1 MVEPSIEESI
11 KQNFKETRL
20 SIEEEARKA
29 NLPFTPILIA
39 VSKTKSPEKIKVAYD
54 VGQRQFGENYVQEI
68 VEKAPKVLFFLLFSL
83 IFSTFSKQL
92 PSDIIWHFIG
102 HLQSNK
108 VKELIGLSLFLFFCY
123 FFNICYLFL

>member
-20 SIEEEARKA
+20 SIEEEAKKA
-29 NLPFTPILIA
+29 NIPFTPVLIA

-68 VEKAPKVLFFLLFSL
+68 VEKAPKVLLF
-83 IFSTFSKQL
+83 
-92 PSDIIWHFIG
+92 
-102 HLQSNK
+102 
-108 VKELIGLSLFLFFCY
+108 Y
-123 FFNICYLFL
+123 